1 MGYIKICP
9 LTAFP
14 LLPHPPRVSPSR
26 APVRFSPTISKCLLR
41 RLGMI
46 RNDSE
51 VQNTNVL
58 HSRVSQLDNAS
69 TITYIISDK

>member
-14 LLPHPPRVSPSR
+14 QLPHPSRVSLAR
-26 APVRFSPTISKCLLR
+26 ARSFFAHYFQVPATQA
-41 RLGMI
+41 